1 MRVVCFVNRQLGSRI
16 AVDLM
21 LRPDVQLVAIVT
33 NDPPHVDLDARV
45 LGVNLPVL
53 RWSDYLTAF
62 RSIPSDLGVSA
73 LFRHRVPMEIL
84 ARMPIVNLH
93 PSLLPW
99 GRGSHPATWAIW
111 ESTPFGGTAH
121 MMAEA
126 IDSGPILAQRVVAV
140 ESADTSA
147 SLYAKGLDTL
157 WDLYRAEVGMWLTGA
172 QMPLREQPPGGSQHS
187 TEDLKQLFRLDQAG
201 LTTEDRDRLVRALDT
216 GIAVPRIGARDH

>member
-1 MRVVCFVNRQLGSRI
+1 MKVVCLVNRQLGTSIVR
-16 AVDLM
+16 DLAD
-21 LRPDVQLVAIVT
+21 RRDVELVAVVT
-33 NDPPHVDLDARV
+33 NDRPHVDVDPDA
-45 LGVNLPVL
+45 LPVDVPVL
-53 RWSDYLTAF
+53 PWSEYLISF
-62 RSIPSDLGVSA
+62 GSIPADRGVSA

-121 MMAEA
+121 LMAEA

-140 ESADTSA
+140 ESADTSS
-147 SLYAKGLDTL
+147 SLYAKGLDAL
-157 WDLYRAEVGMWLTGA
+157 WDLYRNEVVTWLTGTEL
-172 QMPLREQPPGGSQHS
+172 PWREQPPGGSRHS

-201 LTTEDRDRLVRALDT
+201 LTTEDRDRLLRALDT
-216 GIAVPRIGARDH
+216 GVADPRIGMRG